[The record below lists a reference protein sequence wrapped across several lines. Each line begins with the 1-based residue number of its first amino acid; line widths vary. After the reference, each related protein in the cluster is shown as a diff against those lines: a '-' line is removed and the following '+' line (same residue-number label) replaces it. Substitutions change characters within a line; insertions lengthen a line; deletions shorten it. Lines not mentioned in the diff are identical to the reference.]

1 MVDWSNSSMGGVF
14 AIPRITKNVR
24 KVATDVG
31 NFITSNYI
39 DPTFV
44 HCIGELISQFVRC
57 KTCLFL

>member
-1 MVDWSNSSMGGVF
+1 MGGVF

-44 HCIGELISQFVRC
+44 HCIGELISQGC
-57 KTCLFL
+57 KTCLLFITL